1 MVIYSHKIY
10 MTTIE
15 SNDKYYQYLLEEDD
29 GYDSSRWY
37 FDSIEELE
45 DFLAH
50 RIFDFSAADADRL
63 NQENIGKYLE
73 KNYTVSRV
81 EELSLKSE
89 SLIRKIDAARSAKIE
104 KITRDREQAAANKNE
119 KERALYEELKKKFE
133 ANEK

>member
-1 MVIYSHKIY
+1 